1 VTIRSAPP
9 ATRRTVLAGSAAA
22 AALAGSRPATAVARP
37 RARPRRPGGRPAGRP
52 NVVVVSIDDLGW
64 DEPGCYG
71 NDFNETPEIDRL
83 AAEGTRFT
91 QAYAAAPL
99 CSPTRAALVTG
110 RYPGRTGITDFL
122 RPESAASDAF
132 LDPRI
137 PSVARVLARRGYT
150 SGLIGKWH
158 LTETY
163 SGDYR
168 RRPGNPYAHGFDDV
182 RVSEQLYIGDGDYV
196 HPYFF
201 MPALPAREPG
211 EHLTDRLAAEVEDF
225 VATHRDEPFFLHVSN
240 YAVHT
245 ALVARPDLLA
255 RFEAKPGAGT
265 PGRRPELAAML
276 AGVDEQVGRIRRALE
291 DHGLD
296 RDTLLLVTSDN
307 GGQNRPA
314 NAPLRGGKGEL
325 LEGGIRV
332 PLVAWGPG
340 LVRSGAESDHVTTT
354 VDVLPTAAELAGAP
368 VPRGVDG
375 TSLVPTLTG
384 RGRQRTR
391 EATYWTYPHLIGG
404 VRPHAA
410 VRVGDDKL
418 LLRLLDHRVELYD
431 VAVDP
436 AESRD
441 LAAERPQVAARL
453 RAMLTAHLAE
463 LDLYP
468 GPPSEDLGR
477 AHRVVTETFDG
488 GLGEHRLAPVPS
500 TAGPAGAT
508 VADGRLVVSSGGAA
522 HLLAI
527 APRGPRGDEFVVEL
541 DPGPLPGT
549 SGGGPGERT
558 LFAGV
563 ARDGDNYLL
572 LRYRHDLGRVG
583 WDLRVG
589 GRLEVGG
596 AEPTTALDGAVD
608 LSHPAARIALAVR
621 GATAAAYADPDGTG
635 WRFLFRLDTAGALD
649 LRRDDVRRD
658 YRYAVGARV
667 SGSTVA
673 LDGYRAWER

>member
-1 VTIRSAPP
+1 MTVRSTLP
-9 ATRRTVLAGSAAA
+9 ATRRSVLAGSAAA
-22 AALAGSRPATAVARP
+22 AALAGTRPTPAG
-37 RARPRRPGGRPAGRP
+37 ARPRRPPGRPAGRT

-64 DEPGCYG
+64 DELGCYG

-122 RPESAASDAF
+122 RPESAASDSF
-132 LDPRI
+132 LDPRGA
-137 PSVARVLARRGYT
+137 SVADVLARRGYT

-182 RVSEQLYIGDGDYV
+182 RVSEELYIGDGDYQ

-201 MPALPAREPG
+201 MPAQPAREPG
-211 EHLTDRLAAEVEDF
+211 EYLTDRLAAEVEDF
-225 VATHRDEPFFLHVSN
+225 VATHREEPFFLHVSN

-245 ALVARPDLLA
+245 ALVAKPDLLA
-255 RFEAKPGAGT
+255 RFEAKPGAGS
-265 PGRRPELAAML
+265 PGRRPLLAAML
-276 AGVDEQVGRIRRALE
+276 ASVDEQVGRIRRAVE
-291 DHGLD
+291 RHGLA

-340 LVRSGAESDHVTTT
+340 LVRAGAESDHVTST
-354 VDVLPTAAELAGAP
+354 VDVLPTAAELAGLPAP
-368 VPRGVDG
+368 GGVDG

-391 EATYWTYPHLIGG
+391 EATYWAYPHLIGG
-404 VRPHAA
+404 TLPHAA

-418 LLRLLDHRVELYD
+418 LMWLGDRRVELYD
-431 VAVDP
+431 VAIDP
-436 AESRD
+436 GESRD

-453 RAMLTAHLAE
+453 TAMLTAHLAE

-468 GPPSEDLGR
+468 GPPSQAAGR
-477 AHRVVTETFDG
+477 ERRVVTETFDG
-488 GLGEHRLAPVPS
+488 GLGEHRLAPVPA
-500 TAGPAGAT
+500 TAAPADVT
-508 VADGRLVVSSGGAA
+508 VEGSRLVVSSAGAA

-527 APRGPRGDEFVVEL
+527 APVGPRGDEFVVQL
-541 DPGPLPGT
+541 DPGPLPT
-549 SGGGPGERT
+549 AGPGAPRERT
-558 LFAGV
+558 LVAGV
-563 ARDGDNYLL
+563 AKDGDNYLL
-572 LRYRHDLGRVG
+572 LRYRHDLRRVG

-596 AEPTTALDGAVD
+596 AEPTAALDGVVD
-608 LSHPAARIALAVR
+608 LDHPAARIALVVR
-621 GATAAAYADPDGTG
+621 GASAAAYADPRGEG

-667 SGSTVA
+667 SGTTVA